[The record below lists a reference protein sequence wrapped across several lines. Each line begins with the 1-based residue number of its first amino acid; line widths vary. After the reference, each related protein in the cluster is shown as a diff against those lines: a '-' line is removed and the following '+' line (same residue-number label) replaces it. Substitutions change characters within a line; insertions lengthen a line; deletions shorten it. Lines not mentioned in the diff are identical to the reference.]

1 MQVVV
6 QELLVNYIRVGKGK
20 PVFILHGW
28 GDSSAGWRAF
38 VAELAKHYEVVVP
51 DLPGFGGTEMPRE
64 AWSVT
69 NYAVFVRDFLKK
81 IAVRPYAVIG
91 HSNGGAIAVRG
102 IGQGLFQTEKLVL
115 LASAGVRSP
124 HMNQGYRVIAKV
136 GKVVASPLPMRVRNK
151 LRASLYAKAG
161 SDLLVAE
168 HMQETFKR
176 IVRDD
181 VRTDAAYISTPT
193 LLVYGDTDTQTPLV
207 IGQELAAAIEGST
220 LRVLDGVGHFVH
232 IDASGQVQKLVED
245 FLRA

>member
-102 IGQGLFQTEKLVL
+102 IGQGLFQPEKLVL

-220 LRVLDGVGHFVH
+220 LQVLDGVGHFVH